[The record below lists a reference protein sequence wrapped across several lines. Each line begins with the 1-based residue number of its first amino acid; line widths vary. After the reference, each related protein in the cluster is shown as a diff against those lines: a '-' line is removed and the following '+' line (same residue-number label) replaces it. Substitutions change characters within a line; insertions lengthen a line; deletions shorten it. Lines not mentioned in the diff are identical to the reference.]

1 MSQALYRKYR
11 SKRLSEIVGQDHV
24 TDLLSRALAQH
35 KTAHAYLLTGPRG
48 TGKTSVARILAHE
61 INQLP
66 YTDESEHLD
75 IIEIDAASNNG
86 VDDVRDLRE
95 KALIAPSQA
104 SKKVYIIDE
113 VHMLSKPAFNALLK
127 LMEEPPAHVV
137 FILATTDVD
146 KVPDTIMSRT
156 QRYHFRLIDT
166 ETVANHLATI
176 AKAEKIAI
184 EPDALA
190 LIAERGGGSFRD
202 SISLLDQLQH
212 SGNGKTITRQ
222 DIEQALGL
230 ATQQE
235 VSALGN
241 ALMQRDASAIIAAL
255 QAIEQRGVSAV
266 AIASQLHHWI
276 TPQLAA
282 APHLAQHL
290 EGILRVAKSHHPS
303 TTLLVTLLEGS
314 HHAAP
319 QPATQPTSASSAPSA
334 QPKPAAKTV
343 AVTATTPKVELTATP
358 ADTTTAK
365 PATTKKASPANETA
379 DAPQPT
385 TQATPTN
392 TPKPA
397 AAQPAPSVAQKTT
410 STPPATEEPAAPA
423 QPANPDGFD
432 WDAIA
437 AYAAEHKGEFIGL
450 ASLLAKCTP
459 ELSGTTLTLY
469 AGNKF
474 NKNKLDSPKNRA
486 ILGKILAET
495 GAGGLDIETL
505 ATAPPPKDEQAAK
518 VAAIMGGGEE
528 VDV

>member
-24 TDLLSRALAQH
+24 TDLLSRALKQQ

-104 SKKVYIIDE
+104 SKKIYIIDE

-166 ETVANHLATI
+166 KTVANHLATI

-184 EPDALA
+184 EPDALT

-212 SGNGKTITRQ
+212 SGSGKAITRQ

-230 ATQQE
+230 ATEQE
-235 VSALGN
+235 VSILGD
-241 ALMQRDASAIIAAL
+241 ALMQRNAAEIITAL

-266 AIASQLHHWI
+266 SIASQLHRWI
-276 TPQLAA
+276 TLQLSV
-282 APHLAQHL
+282 APYLAQHL

-303 TTLLVTLLEGS
+303 TTLLVALLEGS
-314 HHAAP
+314 YHGAP
-319 QPATQPTSASSAPSA
+319 PA
-334 QPKPAAKTV
+334 
-343 AVTATTPKVELTATP
+343 
-358 ADTTTAK
+358 AK
-365 PATTKKASPANETA
+365 PATKTVATVATAPKIELTAASPTDIATAMKPATTEKAPSANIATDTPPTVKAIAANE
-379 DAPQPT
+379 PT
-385 TQATPTN
+385 T
-392 TPKPA
+392 
-397 AAQPAPSVAQKTT
+397 
-410 STPPATEEPAAPA
+410 PA

-432 WDAIA
+432 WGVIA
-437 AYAAEHKGEFIGL
+437 TYAAEHKGEFIGL
-450 ASLLAKCTP
+450 ASLLTKCTP
-459 ELSGTTLTLY
+459 KLSGTTLTLY

-505 ATAPPPKDEQAAK
+505 AATPPPKDEQAAK